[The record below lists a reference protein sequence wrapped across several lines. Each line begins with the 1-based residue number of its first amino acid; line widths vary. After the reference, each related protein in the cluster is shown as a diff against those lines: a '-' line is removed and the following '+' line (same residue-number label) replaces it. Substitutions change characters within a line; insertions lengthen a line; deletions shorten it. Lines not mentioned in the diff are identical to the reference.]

1 MSSSA
6 GDGCAPPS
14 SASKGKARMDDD
26 AEAEAL
32 NLAPEGVPCG
42 ICFTDSRRAIRGELD
57 CCAHHFCFVCIM
69 AWARVESRCPF
80 CKARFHTIRRPPVP
94 GRLPSERIVNVA
106 ERNQV
111 YHPRGNVS
119 SLVST
124 DPYANSG
131 CSVCNCSSDEDLLLL
146 CELCDAASH
155 TYCVGLG
162 TTVPEGDWF
171 CKDCATS
178 KEEHSRCQIDDG
190 GSSDQGEIEIT
201 IEVPT
206 NEPVTEPSVSGIMHE
221 GYSLSSVRRT
231 NTRSS
236 GITIEV
242 PTAEAVTEPSIS
254 NIVDEGYSLSSV
266 RRTNT
271 RSSGS
276 TIEVPTAE
284 PVTEPSVSDI
294 VDGGYS
300 LSSLRRTNT
309 RSSGPIPVPSIYDNA
324 DEDYGTIPVHGT
336 NAQSS
341 GSFPVPSVYDIVD
354 DDYEINQVRRT
365 NARSTRPDR
374 KANDLPSQGTSSD
387 GSYSHESPQGRANG
401 RVLLHAHARFGT
413 ERARTFR
420 NSRNLSNRI
429 MLLRENW
436 PALRAGSAGFA
447 THLHNNSASSSV
459 KEHQQSAAPLPKET
473 RYVNKAWKMLEIA
486 KSAGARKKCDKPS
499 SLDCTPRFSM
509 GNKSTSFSPIDT
521 ILGQKKQSLSPTVTQ
536 RNIMKFDR
544 GARRD
549 NILPR
554 KDVVGHCDLPENR
567 HVLVCERI
575 GSFQSRLT
583 NQESPN
589 GKVAPSS
596 HGQLVDQTPESSCG
610 GKVAS
615 SNHRR
620 HVDQTLESVRG
631 TLGSGKPKTD
641 ALHPSA
647 NSLSSSHPTVIS
659 PLQIVSSAGS
669 QSDAKVNPEEPSAV
683 CASTSNGTG
692 TAAATVEVT
701 KSSGPD
707 RGGSKRKHH
716 SGTRDDQGSRKSRVN
731 PEEPSAVCA
740 ATSNETG
747 NMAATVEV
755 RKSSGPD
762 RDESK
767 RKHRSGTCGDQ
778 GSRKPRV
785 NPEEPSAVCATTSNE
800 IGTVA
805 ATVEVRKSS
814 GPDRD
819 GSKRK
824 HRSGTRDDQGSKK
837 ARKSGK
843 LAKGEISC
851 LAMLELKLLKIDKT
865 YGSDRFKEAAR
876 AATHTVLA
884 SYGLEHTPS
893 VALALPKAICKHSRR
908 SEPSKSSAIANTC
921 KECLR
926 GFVKQAISSVLA
938 SKQMDQTAASP

>member
-6 GDGCAPPS
+6 GDGLAPPS

-26 AEAEAL
+26 AEAEAVA
-32 NLAPEGVPCG
+32 LAPEGVPCG
-42 ICFTDSRRAIRGELD
+42 ICFTDSCRAIRGELD

-119 SLVST
+119 SVVST
-124 DPYANSG
+124 DPYVNSG

-171 CKDCATS
+171 CKDCETS
-178 KEEHSRCQIDDG
+178 KEEHSRCQIEDG

-206 NEPVTEPSVSGIMHE
+206 AEAVTEPFASDIVE
-221 GYSLSSVRRT
+221 GSSLSSVRRT

-236 GITIEV
+236 GT
-242 PTAEAVTEPSIS
+242 
-254 NIVDEGYSLSSV
+254 
-266 RRTNT
+266 
-271 RSSGS
+271 

-294 VDGGYS
+294 VDEGYSLSSLRRTNMRSSGTTIEVPTVQPVTEPSVSDIVDGRYS

-309 RSSGPIPVPSIYDNA
+309 RSSGPIPVPSIYDNV

-354 DDYEINQVRRT
+354 EDYEINPVRRT
-365 NARSTRPDR
+365 NTRSTRPDR
-374 KANDLPSQGTSSD
+374 NANGLPSQGTSSD
-387 GSYSHESPQGRANG
+387 GSSSHESPQGRGTG
-401 RVLLHAHARFGT
+401 RAVLHAHARFGT

-447 THLHNNSASSSV
+447 THLHNNSGSSSV
-459 KEHQQSAAPLPKET
+459 KEHQQSVAPPPKET
-473 RYVNKAWKMLEIA
+473 RHVNKAWKMLEIA
-486 KSAGARKKCDKPS
+486 KSAGGRKKCDGPS

-509 GNKSTSFSPIDT
+509 GNRSTSFSPIDT
-521 ILGQKKQSLSPTVTQ
+521 ILGQKKQRLSPTVTQ
-536 RNIMKFDR
+536 RDTMNFER
-544 GARRD
+544 GAKND

-554 KDVVGHCDLPENR
+554 KDVVGHCDLPGNR
-567 HVLVCERI
+567 HVLVRERM
-575 GSFQSRLT
+575 GSFQSRMT

-596 HGQLVDQTPESSCG
+596 HSQHVDQRPESSCG

-615 SNHRR
+615 SSHIQ

-631 TLGSGKPKTD
+631 PLGSGKPKTD

-647 NSLSSSHPTVIS
+647 NSLSSGRPTVIS
-659 PLQIVSSAGS
+659 PLQIVLSAGS
-669 QSDAKVNPEEPSAV
+669 QSGAKVNPEEPSGV
-683 CASTSNGTG
+683 R
-692 TAAATVEVT
+692 AAA
-701 KSSGPD
+701 
-707 RGGSKRKHH
+707 
-716 SGTRDDQGSRKSRVN
+716 
-731 PEEPSAVCA
+731 
-740 ATSNETG
+740 SNEIGTV
-747 NMAATVEV
+747 AATVEV

-762 RDESK
+762 RGESK
-767 RKHRSGTCGDQ
+767 RKHRSGTRDDQ
-778 GSRKPRV
+778 GSKKLRV

-837 ARKSGK
+837 PRKSGK
-843 LAKGEISC
+843 LAKSEISC
-851 LAMLELKLLKIDKT
+851 LAMLELKLLKTDKT
-865 YGSDRFKEAAR
+865 YGSDRFKEVAR

-893 VALALPKAICKHSRR
+893 VALALPKPVCKHSCRTGA
-908 SEPSKSSAIANTC
+908 SKPSAIANTC
-921 KECLR
+921 KECLH

-938 SKQMDQTAASP
+938 SKQMDQTAASR

>member
-6 GDGCAPPS
+6 GDGLAPPS

-26 AEAEAL
+26 AEAVAA
-32 NLAPEGVPCG
+32 APEGVPCG

-119 SLVST
+119 SVVST
-124 DPYANSG
+124 DPYVNSR

-171 CKDCATS
+171 CKDCETS
-178 KEEHSRCQIDDG
+178 KEEHSRCQIEDG

-206 NEPVTEPSVSGIMHE
+206 AEPVTEPSASDIVDE
-221 GYSLSSVRRT
+221 GSSLSSVRRT

-236 GITIEV
+236 GT
-242 PTAEAVTEPSIS
+242 
-254 NIVDEGYSLSSV
+254 
-266 RRTNT
+266 
-271 RSSGS
+271 

-294 VDGGYS
+294 VDEGYSSSSLRCTNTRSSGTTIEVPTVQPVTEPPVSDIVDGSYS
-300 LSSLRRTNT
+300 LSSLRHRNT
-309 RSSGPIPVPSIYDNA
+309 RSSGPIPVPSIYDNV

-354 DDYEINQVRRT
+354 EDYEINPLCRT
-365 NARSTRPDR
+365 NTRSTRPDR
-374 KANDLPSQGTSSD
+374 NANDLPSQGNSSD
-387 GSYSHESPQGRANG
+387 GSYSHESPQGRGTG
-401 RVLLHAHARFGT
+401 RALLHAHARFGT

-420 NSRNLSNRI
+420 NSRNLNNRI

-459 KEHQQSAAPLPKET
+459 KEHQQSAAPPPKET
-473 RYVNKAWKMLEIA
+473 RYVNKAWKMLEMA
-486 KSAGARKKCDKPS
+486 KSAGGRKKCDKPS

-509 GNKSTSFSPIDT
+509 GNRSTSFSPIDT

-536 RNIMKFDR
+536 RNAMKFDR
-544 GARRD
+544 GAKRD

-554 KDVVGHCDLPENR
+554 KDVVGHCDLPGNR
-567 HVLVCERI
+567 HVLVCEGI
-575 GSFQSRLT
+575 GSFQSRMT

-589 GKVAPSS
+589 GKVASSS
-596 HGQLVDQTPESSCG
+596 HSQHVDQTPESSCG
-610 GKVAS
+610 GKVALS
-615 SNHRR
+615 SHRQ
-620 HVDQTLESVRG
+620 HVDQTLESVHG
-631 TLGSGKPKTD
+631 LLGSGKPKMD

-647 NSLSSSHPTVIS
+647 NSLSSGRPTAIS
-659 PLQIVSSAGS
+659 PLQIVSSAGN
-669 QSDAKVNPEEPSAV
+669 QSGAKVNPQEPSA
-683 CASTSNGTG
+683 ARAATSNEIGTV
-692 TAAATVEVT
+692 AATIEVR

-707 RGGSKRKHH
+707 RGESKRKHR
-716 SGTRDDQGSRKSRVN
+716 SGMRDDQGSKKPRVN
-731 PEEPSAVCA
+731 PEEPSAVRA
-740 ATSNETG
+740 TTSNEIGTV
-747 NMAATVEV
+747 AATVEV
-755 RKSSGPD
+755 RKSSGPN
-762 RDESK
+762 RGESK
-767 RKHRSGTCGDQ
+767 RKHRSGTRDDQ
-778 GSRKPRV
+778 GSKKPRV

-814 GPDRD
+814 GPERD

-824 HRSGTRDDQGSKK
+824 HRSGTHDDQGSKK
-837 ARKSGK
+837 PRKSGK
-843 LAKGEISC
+843 LAKSEISC
-851 LAMLELKLLKIDKT
+851 LAMLELKPLKIDKT
-865 YGSDRFKEAAR
+865 YGSDRFKEVAR

-893 VALALPKAICKHSRR
+893 VALALPKPVCKHSCRTG
-908 SEPSKSSAIANTC
+908 SSKLSAIANTC

-938 SKQMDQTAASP
+938 SKQMDQTAASC